1 MSLWFKALNV
11 NPTNVGSSP
20 AAWYPH
26 ESLVARGRAS
36 MSHWWPEG
44 GHPTNIAASH
54 QKILTLYVDTSEL
67 QEGVNLP
74 TPMDVRASKS
84 VLLQRA

>member
-1 MSLWFKALNV
+1 
-11 NPTNVGSSP
+11 
-20 AAWYPH
+20 
-26 ESLVARGRAS
+26 

-54 QKILTLYVDTSEL
+54 QNILTLYVDTSEL

>member
-1 MSLWFKALNV
+1 MLQQGEIMSLWFKALNV
-11 NPTNVGSSP
+11 NPTKLGSSP
-20 AAWYPH
+20 AAWYPSH
-26 ESLVARGRAS
+26 

-54 QKILTLYVDTSEL
+54 QNILTLYVDTSEL